1 MQFSPGNKD
10 YWQNGETTWDPR
22 VSEKSI
28 NVFWLV
34 FRHQLQKSLWRK
46 LHYWFHTSFFM
57 MSICNYFWLQLEFVV
72 VSLCVCYWMERIHSF
87 SLFLYT
93 CIFMCFFAHSYIVGL
108 WDFKK
113 SSDLLQC
120 LPGFDGGMNQ
130 TFHILVKERNT
141 HQVGN
146 NLMMVMRVLVR
157 VLVLEMR

>member
-46 LHYWFHTSFFM
+46 LHYWFHISFL
-57 MSICNYFWLQLEFVV
+57 WWAFVITFDYSSNLLL
-72 VSLCVCYWMERIHSF
+72 SLCVCVIEWRGYIRFHF
-87 SLFLYT
+87 FCT

-141 HQVGN
+141 HQVRN
-146 NLMMVMRVLVR
+146 NLSWWW
-157 VLVLEMR
+157 